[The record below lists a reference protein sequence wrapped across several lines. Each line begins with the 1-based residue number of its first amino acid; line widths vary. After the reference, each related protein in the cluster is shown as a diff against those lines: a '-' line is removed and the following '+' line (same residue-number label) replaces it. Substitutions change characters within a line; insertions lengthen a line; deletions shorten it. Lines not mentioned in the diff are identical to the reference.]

1 MKRIQND
8 STHAKWLSSVIF
20 SFSVSLECGKR
31 MCDRFDLVIDDFQLF
46 LLFNL
51 LPWDCVKCI
60 YVFKRRI
67 CAENGRYQFEIRRL
81 VDIMRAWNTDVK
93 SFCHKISLQ
102 PLHLLLCC
110 LLIVVSLCLVF
121 FFGKFTITLLLLLL
135 TRL

>member
-1 MKRIQND
+1 MTFFRHFFI
-8 STHAKWLSSVIF
+8 LGF
-20 SFSVSLECGKR
+20 SECGKR

-121 FFGKFTITLLLLLL
+121 FLGNSQSRCCCYCWRVYNYKFVYFIYT
-135 TRL
+135 